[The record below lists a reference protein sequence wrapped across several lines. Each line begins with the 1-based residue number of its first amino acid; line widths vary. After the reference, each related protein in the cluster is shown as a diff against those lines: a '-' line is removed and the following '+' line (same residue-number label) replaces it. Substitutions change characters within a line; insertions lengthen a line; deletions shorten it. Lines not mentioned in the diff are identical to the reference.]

1 VRINSLITQL
11 VVLSTDEEIARRFL
25 QTLPPRYDQI
35 SASIETLLDLAD
47 ILLDE
52 LIGRLK
58 PVEEK
63 MNCGDKGS
71 VARLNL
77 TEDELVAQVSSRLKL
92 TGSRNSESSKEGLLN
107 SKRGRSRG
115 HGRNSGC
122 RGGGDIGGRANSS
135 GGHGKGGGDITSD
148 ECRYYKKKGH

>member
-11 VVLSTDEEIARRFL
+11 AVLSTDEEIARRFL
-25 QTLPPRYDQI
+25 QTLLPRYDQI

-77 TEDELVAQVSSRLKL
+77 TEDELVA
-92 TGSRNSESSKEGLLN
+92 
-107 SKRGRSRG
+107 
-115 HGRNSGC
+115 
-122 RGGGDIGGRANSS
+122 
-135 GGHGKGGGDITSD
+135 
-148 ECRYYKKKGH
+148 